1 MKNIYPFSKTY
12 LVITTIAFAL
22 VMVLSG
28 LSMDAFAQPDK
39 AKGPKCQ
46 YRDLDSNKII
56 SYDCDRFQSKG
67 DIDEVTP
74 QLKIISPEPGDVID
88 YSTLTDSNGN
98 GFVELPIRIVIS
110 PDSDYTVDF
119 TAATSAATEYG
130 FQPQIAG
137 LGHAHAYIA
146 PGIEVTKDVSGNVT
160 DVDFVGS
167 ENRSDNVGGFCVFR
181 EPLVMDTKFQVLE
194 TNCDLFQFVEPIV
207 SAKEYR
213 VIVDT
218 TQNSHDA
225 RIKHHPR
232 DVPPGDQVIIT
243 FSNVPVPAP

>member
-1 MKNIYPFSKTY
+1 MRSLK
-12 LVITTIAFAL
+12 LVFTAVAL
-22 VMVLSG
+22 ATLMLLSTFTMVSI
-28 LSMDAFAQPDK
+28 AQPG
-39 AKGPKCQ
+39 AKGKADCR
-46 YRDLDSNKII
+46 YRDLETNKLIH
-56 SYDCDRFQSKG
+56 YGCDRFQSKG

-74 QLKIISPEPGDVID
+74 QLKIISPEPDDVID

-225 RIKHHPR
+225 RIKQHPR